1 MPISSTGANE
11 VVIATLLRRDG
22 ATGVQSHVR
31 DLLGSGRGL
40 GRQLSLVTP
49 FEARSPL
56 LAPVFALRHV
66 LQPLSP
72 PAGVWWYR
80 HWHAHYLEAA
90 LRTRLRDR
98 TGRPTVYAQCP
109 VSAEAALRV
118 RTTERVA
125 LVVHFNVSQAD
136 EWADKGELERG
147 GRLYDAIRR
156 QEERV
161 VPAVDGL
168 VFVSRFM
175 REAVLSRIPQARS
188 VPSVVA
194 PNFVRVEAAR
204 AGAPDRDIVSLGS
217 LEPRK
222 NHGYLLEVL
231 AAAARRG
238 HRYTLTVVGDGP
250 DRVALERRARSLG
263 VDDLVVFSGFSAD
276 PRALLR
282 RHRVYCHAARMES
295 FGIALIEAMAE
306 GLPVVAAPV
315 GGIPDIIRAGVN
327 GELWPLDD
335 AERAADVLV
344 RTLSDADRL
353 TALGQ
358 AAREDAR
365 TRFSDTQVVPRLL
378 AFLDGLAPRS
388 APT

>member
-1 MPISSTGANE
+1 MPSRSSGTNE
-11 VVIATLLRRDG
+11 VVVASLLRRDG

-31 DLLGSGRGL
+31 DLLESGRRL
-40 GRQLSLVTP
+40 GRQPELVTP
-49 FEARSPL
+49 FDARSPL
-56 LAPVFALRHV
+56 LAPVFAVRH
-66 LQPLSP
+66 LLHPLSG
-72 PAGVWWYR
+72 PASVWWYR
-80 HWHAHYLEAA
+80 QWHRHYLEAA
-90 LRTRLRDR
+90 LRTHLRHAP
-98 TGRPTVYAQCP
+98 GRRTVYAQCP
-109 VSAEAALRV
+109 VSAEAALRA

-136 EWADKGELERG
+136 EWADKGEIERG

-156 QEERV
+156 QEQRV
-161 VPAVDGL
+161 LPAVDGL
-168 VFVSRFM
+168 VFVSTFM
-175 REAVLSRIPQARS
+175 REAVRSRVPEART

-194 PNFVRVEAAR
+194 PNFVRVGTPHAVVPE
-204 AGAPDRDIVSLGS
+204 RDLVTLGS

-222 NHGYLLEVL
+222 NHGFLLEVL
-231 AAAARRG
+231 AVAARRG

-250 DRVALERRARSLG
+250 DRPTLERRARSLG
-263 VDDLVVFSGFSAD
+263 VDDLVDFAGFSAD
-276 PRALLR
+276 PRAQLR
-282 RHRVYCHAARMES
+282 RHRLYCHTARMES

-315 GGIPDIIRAGVN
+315 GGIPEIIRPGVN

-344 RTLSDADRL
+344 GMLSDAGRL

-365 TRFSDTQVVPRLL
+365 TRFSGAQVAPRLL
-378 AFLDGLAPRS
+378 AFLDELDPRPAPS
-388 APT
+388 